1 MSGGSLHALRDLV
14 ELQMYLVAQSHDKP
28 WPLLPRR
35 RKEQQEDRVPYS
47 NPVEASAVRELMYA
61 GFIEATSS
69 RTFVVSKFGIQFYE
83 REVKNR
89 ISA

>member
-1 MSGGSLHALRDLV
+1 MSGASLHALRDLV
-14 ELQMYLVAQSHDKP
+14 ELQMYLVAQSQNTP

-35 RKEQQEDRVPYS
+35 KREQKEDRVPYS
-47 NPVEASAVRELMYA
+47 NPVEANAVRELMYA

-69 RTFVVSKFGIQFYE
+69 RTFIASKSGIQFYE
-83 REVKNR
+83 RETKNR